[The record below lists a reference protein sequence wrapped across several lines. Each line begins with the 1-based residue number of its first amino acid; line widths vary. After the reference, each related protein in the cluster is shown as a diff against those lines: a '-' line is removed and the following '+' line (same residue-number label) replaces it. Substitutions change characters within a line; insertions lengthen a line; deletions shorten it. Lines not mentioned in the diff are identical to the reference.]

1 MRTGP
6 KGVPRDEKAARGTLQ
21 PSRDANVVQVIE
33 PSALPQQPDW
43 LTEDGRQAW
52 LDNIG
57 RVSSVR
63 GAAEVDTD
71 LFANFC
77 NLQGAVSKAWRAGEV
92 PPITALMETRKMMEL
107 LRIGGQSSRTTKV
120 ADDAKP
126 SGNPFL
132 RARR

>member
-6 KGVPRDEKAARGTLQ
+6 KATPPAEKATRGTLR
-21 PSRDANVVQVIE
+21 PDRDASAVQIIE
-33 PSALPQQPDW
+33 PSALPQQPEW
-43 LTEDGRQAW
+43 LTDDGRQAW

-77 NLQGAVSKAWRAGEV
+77 NLQGAISAAWRSGAM
-92 PPITALMETRKMMEL
+92 PPITALMEARKMMEL